1 MKFKVLKTFKASL
14 DGFNLADFNNG
25 EILQENDN
33 RLTKHFLTWVSANK
47 GFIEEIIE
55 EKMLPKFENKA
66 IFSAPEN
73 KKEEIVEEVKVSDLL
88 EKEAEEAPENK
99 KEEIKINN
107 KKKVKNNG

>member
-33 RLTKHFLTWVSANK
+33 RLTKHFLTWASANK

-55 EKMLPKFENKA
+55 EKMLPKFENKV

-73 KKEEIVEEVKVSDLL
+73 KEEVITSEIIEEVSENKEEV
-88 EKEAEEAPENK
+88 
-99 KEEIKINN
+99 IKINN
-107 KKKVKNNG
+107 KKKGKK

>member
-33 RLTKHFLTWVSANK
+33 RLTKHFLTWISANK

-66 IFSAPEN
+66 IFSSPEN
-73 KKEEIVEEVKVSDLL
+73 KEEEIISEIVEEVSENK
-88 EKEAEEAPENK
+88 EEA
-99 KEEIKINN
+99 IKINN
-107 KKKVKNNG
+107 KKKGKK

>member
-1 MKFKVLKTFKASL
+1 MKFKILKTFKASL
-14 DGFNLADFNNG
+14 DGFNLADFNIG
-25 EILQENDN
+25 EILEENDN

-73 KKEEIVEEVKVSDLL
+73 KEKEIITEIVEEISKN
-88 EKEAEEAPENK
+88 KE
-99 KEEIKINN
+99 EEIKINN
-107 KKKVKNNG
+107 KIKGKK

>member
-33 RLTKHFLTWVSANK
+33 RLTKHFLTWASANK

-55 EKMLPKFENKA
+55 EKMLAKFENKV

-73 KKEEIVEEVKVSDLL
+73 KEEVITSEIIEEVSENKEEV
-88 EKEAEEAPENK
+88 
-99 KEEIKINN
+99 IKINN
-107 KKKVKNNG
+107 KKKGKK